1 MDLKDFL
8 NTSYTAY
15 HAVENIRAVLDDEGF
30 SQVNFDSEYLPDSG
44 YITRNGS
51 SIVAFRL
58 GGNKVFN
65 IAVSHTDTPSFKIK
79 GNALIEN
86 DGLKRLDVEKY
97 GGGLLYSYFDRPMK
111 IAGRLL
117 LDDEGG
123 ITQLVTESDYN
134 VVIPSLAIHLNR
146 ESNEKPF
153 LNVQKDL
160 LPLYSQDGKG
170 PYDFS
175 DGRDATQTLYE
186 SLASD
191 RVLDADLYVVPVT
204 EAFNAGV
211 NGEFLCSPR
220 IDNLTSVYSSVYG
233 LIASS
238 PVNIDI
244 VACLDNEEIGSG
256 TRQGAPSFLQQVI
269 DFISDRL
276 CMTADEKRLAAEY
289 GFCLSADNGHAAHP
303 AHPEKHDP
311 VYHCRLNGGI
321 VIKHHVNYA
330 TDGLTSAIFKQML
343 ESADLPY
350 QDLYNN
356 SELSGGTTLGLSTAR
371 QLGIRVCDIGLA
383 QLAMHSACETVGS
396 YDAETMMKALTYFF
410 STSVGEVNELH

>member
-65 IAVSHTDTPSFKIK
+65 IAVSHPDSPSFKIK

-160 LPLYSQDGKG
+160 LPLYSQDGEG

-211 NGEFLCSPR
+211 NGEFL
-220 IDNLTSVYSSVYG
+220 
-233 LIASS
+233 
-238 PVNIDI
+238 
-244 VACLDNEEIGSG
+244 
-256 TRQGAPSFLQQVI
+256 PSFLQQVI